1 MTSLFSLCSEDID
14 SAVELLESFYIQNT
28 ENQKASISFVFS
40 KVLDAN
46 NDAVLDKCKAHT
58 PPLHQYQWFSIR
70 DANFHASKKTCKNLA
85 FRGTTALGQSQRDIF
100 VLYLPRGKFI
110 VVAYYCFKVVICTF

>member
-46 NDAVLDKCKAHT
+46 NDAVLDKCKTHT

-70 DANFHASKKTCKNLA
+70 DANFQRLQKKPAKILL
-85 FRGTTALGQSQRDIF
+85 LGGQQHWGSLKGIF
-100 VLYLPRGKFI
+100 LFFI
-110 VVAYYCFKVVICTF
+110 YPEESS